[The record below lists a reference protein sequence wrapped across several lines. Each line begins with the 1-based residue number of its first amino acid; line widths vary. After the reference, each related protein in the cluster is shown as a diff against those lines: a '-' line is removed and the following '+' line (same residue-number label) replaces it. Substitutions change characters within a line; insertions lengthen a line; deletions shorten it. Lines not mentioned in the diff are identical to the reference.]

1 MAAIQGR
8 QRIGDKQLGVLFDG
22 GKVRRRREWR
32 GVKDT
37 LYDYGRWLYILSIL
51 AKFIVKPRNIKAMFR
66 YRWMANYLAVP
77 HMVDK
82 FTMGLRDEA
91 LRIVHTAMDFVVY
104 DVANTMD
111 DVFRGDRRTGNDVE
125 FSNKCVLTDENEMTA
140 FMMGFPNVKAIL
152 REVPTMFVANLLT
165 QNSTTHYLDVAQ
177 QFGIAGDVC
186 PMPEAEAGISIDDD
200 FAVLGVCAVQCN
212 TTCDG
217 SLMGNG
223 LIAKRLEREYG
234 IPTFQLVAPM
244 RHQED
249 DVQAYA
255 AQDIK
260 NAIAF
265 VEEHTGQHW
274 DWSHYFECAK
284 RVNDTTRNRLAWL
297 EMNSTPFP
305 QFVGAPFSLYND
317 TNYMGNCGRSEKFPP
332 IDRKIMRYAERGS
345 RARRMMAKEYRHRA
359 IVWGVQDIK
368 NAIAFVEEHTGQHWD
383 WSHYFECAKRVNDTT
398 RNRLAWLEMN
408 STPFPQFV
416 GAPFSLYNDTNYMGN
431 CGRSEKFPPIDRKI
445 MRYAERG
452 SRARRMMAKE
462 YRHRAIVWGVQPQY
476 CIDMLNWM
484 VHCWGIVP
492 LTDMLSLVNTR
503 MIADTDTPEN
513 REQAFY
519 DMAWLNE
526 NMIMR
531 NRTHGG
537 YKVLVDELWEFCE
550 TMHADMVIM
559 WEHMSCKALTGMH
572 GQFEEQA
579 RARGIHLVW
588 VCHDLCD
595 PRVYTRQAIRDQLN
609 AYMRTVMR
617 EEPLDPSI
625 EVLPDENAW

>member
-1 MAAIQGR
+1 MMVTNEGKR
-8 QRIGDKQLGVLFDG
+8 RIGDQQLGVLFDG
-22 GKVRRRREWR
+22 GKVRCRREWR

-37 LYDYGRWLYILSIL
+37 LYDYGRWLYILSLL

-66 YRWMANYLAVP
+66 YRWMSNYLAVP

-104 DVANTMD
+104 DVASTMD
-111 DVFRGDRRTGNDVE
+111 DIFRGDRRTGNDVE
-125 FSNKCVLTDENEMTA
+125 FSNKCV
-140 FMMGFPNVKAIL
+140 
-152 REVPTMFVANLLT
+152 
-165 QNSTTHYLDVAQ
+165 
-177 QFGIAGDVC
+177 
-186 PMPEAEAGISIDDD
+186 PEAEAGCSIDDD

-274 DWSHYFECAK
+274 DWSHYFACAR
-284 RVNDTTRNRLAWL
+284 RVNDATRNRLAWL

-332 IDRKIMRYAERGS
+332 IDRKIMRYAERGN
-345 RARRMMAKEYRHRA
+345 K
-359 IVWGVQDIK
+359 
-368 NAIAFVEEHTGQHWD
+368 
-383 WSHYFECAKRVNDTT
+383 
-398 RNRLAWLEMN
+398 
-408 STPFPQFV
+408 
-416 GAPFSLYNDTNYMGN
+416 
-431 CGRSEKFPPIDRKI
+431 
-445 MRYAERG
+445 
-452 SRARRMMAKE
+452 ARRMMAKE

-492 LTDMLSLVNTR
+492 LTDMLSMVSTR
-503 MIADTDTPEN
+503 ELATTDTPEN
-513 REQAFY
+513 REQAYY
-519 DMAWLNE
+519 DMAWLTE

-537 YKVLVDELWEFCE
+537 YKVLLDELWEYCTEFN
-550 TMHADMVIM
+550 ADMVIL
-559 WEHMSCKALTGMH
+559 WEHMSCKALDGMH
-572 GQFEEQA
+572 GLFEE
-579 RARGIHLVW
+579 RAREHGIHLVW
-588 VCHDLCD
+588 VTHDLFD
-595 PRVYTRQAIRDQLN
+595 PRVISRQGVRQQVND
-609 AYMRTVMR
+609 YMRTVMQ
-617 EEPLDPSI
+617 EEPVDPSLEI
-625 EVLPDENAW
+625 LKDEKSW